1 MNDTDQILKN
11 KPLDDV
17 IEFAKYLGVD
27 PEDYLE
33 SLEEGVDMDDL
44 SR

>member
-1 MNDTDQILKN
+1 MKTDQLLETSKI
-11 KPLDDV
+11 DD
-17 IEFAKYLGVD
+17 IMEFAKYLGVD

-33 SLEEGVDMDDL
+33 SLLGDVDMDDL